1 MRIVADRGASLV
13 ARAATSPVSYYGYLS
28 LAEPDKIPT
37 ALPSKQPLAAMRFG
51 MAASGFSGRQI
62 SAFAPEI
69 CG

>member
-1 MRIVADRGASLV
+1 MKVVADRGASLV
-13 ARAATSPVSYYGYLS
+13 ARDATAPVSYYGYLS

-37 ALPSKQPLAAMRFG
+37 ALNSKQPLAAMRFG

-69 CG
+69 

>member
-1 MRIVADRGASLV
+1 MRVVADRGASLV

-37 ALPSKQPLAAMRFG
+37 ALPFKQPLAAMRFG

-69 CG
+69 

>member
-1 MRIVADRGASLV
+1 VKVVADRGASLV
-13 ARAATSPVSYYGYLS
+13 ARAATAPVSYYGYLS

-69 CG
+69 

>member
-1 MRIVADRGASLV
+1 MKVVADRGASLV
-13 ARAATSPVSYYGYLS
+13 ARYATAPVSYYGYLS

-69 CG
+69 

>member
-1 MRIVADRGASLV
+1 MRVVADRVASLV
-13 ARAATSPVSYYGYLS
+13 ARAASAPGDYCRYLRF
-28 LAEPDKIPT
+28 ADPNKTPT

-69 CG
+69 

>member
-1 MRIVADRGASLV
+1 MRVVADRVASLV
-13 ARAATSPVSYYGYLS
+13 ARAASAPGDYCRYLR

-37 ALPSKQPLAAMRFG
+37 ALHSKQPLAAMRFG

-62 SAFAPEI
+62 SAFASEI